1 MLLYLYKNK
10 ENGPGIIVTFS
21 YINKILNILKIDLF

>member
-10 ENGPGIIVTFS
+10 ENGPGIIVT